1 MLILAS
7 LFSDQ
12 RCYRKRL
19 QLGLFHSPDRG
30 WKLLYAQSGPGCAE
44 RVSLCDP
51 YLNRGADYAPHII
64 TPTPSYSD
72 RYTLTRSPT
81 PSISRR
87 LLKFNSNLIC
97 ILSFSA

>member
-1 MLILAS
+1 MLILTS

-19 QLGLFHSPDRG
+19 QLGLFHSADRG

-51 YLNRGADYAPHII
+51 YLNRGQIMP
-64 TPTPSYSD
+64 PS
-72 RYTLTRSPT
+72 LSPQPPLIPIDIPPRDPPP

-87 LLKFNSNLIC
+87 LLKFNSNLIS
-97 ILSFSA
+97 ILRF